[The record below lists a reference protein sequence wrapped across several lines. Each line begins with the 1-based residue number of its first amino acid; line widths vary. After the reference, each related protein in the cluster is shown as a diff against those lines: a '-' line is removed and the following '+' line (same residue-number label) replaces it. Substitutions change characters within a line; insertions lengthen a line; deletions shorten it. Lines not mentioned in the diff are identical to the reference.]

1 MIVRHEVRTHHS
13 EEEIRSFIDNH
24 LLPLPEVRLMMSSAT
39 WDGSVLHVGSA
50 FGSGTL
56 TIAPGALDIEME
68 LTPFG
73 MAVRGRIEEGL
84 AKAARM
90 LNAHRS

>member
-1 MIVRHEVRTHHS
+1 MNIRHSVRTHHT

-24 LLPLPEVRLMMSSAT
+24 LLPLPEVRMMMTSAV
-39 WDGSVLHVGSA
+39 WDGSVLHVGSP
-50 FGSGTL
+50 FGTGTL
-56 TIAPGALDIEME
+56 AIAPGVLDIDME

-84 AKAARM
+84 AKAARK
-90 LNAHRS
+90 LSDHRS